1 MEGEQR
7 KLYLFSGT
15 IILIHLAYIAI
26 FFGVLY
32 INERYIKNLSTLVQL
47 GVCLFIIY
55 RFSPLRQL
63 DKFTKLDQSVIFYCA
78 TFLLMNVVAIE
89 VYQSFIT
96 PIIGNL
102 QHLSL

>member
-1 MEGEQR
+1 MEGEQ
-7 KLYLFSGT
+7 KKIYLFSGT

-26 FFGVLY
+26 FFGVIY
-32 INERYIKNLSTLVQL
+32 VNERYIKNLSILVQL

-63 DKFTKLDQSVIFYCA
+63 DRFTKLDQSVIFYCA

-89 VYQSFIT
+89 VYESFIR
-96 PIIGNL
+96 PVIGDL
-102 QHLSL
+102 QHVSL